1 MGRLTKEQSKE
12 KAMVRLM
19 EELTYFD
26 QNVSDIGLV
35 LATLGQDDPKALESL
50 KDCTKD
56 IDEFISLAARRA
68 DILLVVAA
76 VRAATGYTYEEVEQT
91 FRRVPR
97 TGSHGEIE
105 ITEVPAER
113 KVKTKIQKPNDALL
127 KFLLVNRL
135 PQYFSDSKK
144 IEINKKTIEI
154 KGTTEEEIRRFAGDL
169 VKVIDSEFV
178 EAEKSD

>member
-1 MGRLTKEQSKE
+1 MI
-12 KAMVRLM
+12 RLM

-35 LATLGQDDPKALESL
+35 LATLGKEDPKALEAL
-50 KDCTKD
+50 KGSVKD
-56 IDEFISLAARRA
+56 VDEFLSLAARRA
-68 DILLVVAA
+68 DISLVVAA
-76 VRAATGYTYEEVEQT
+76 VRAATGYTYEETEQT

-97 TGSHGEIE
+97 TGSHGEVE

-113 KVKTKIQKPNDALL
+113 KVKTRIMKPNDALL

-144 IEINKKTIEI
+144 IEINKKSIEI
-154 KGTTEEEIRRFAGDL
+154 KGITEAEIRKFAGDL
-169 VKVIDSEFV
+169 VKVIDCEV
-178 EAEKSD
+178 IEAENSD